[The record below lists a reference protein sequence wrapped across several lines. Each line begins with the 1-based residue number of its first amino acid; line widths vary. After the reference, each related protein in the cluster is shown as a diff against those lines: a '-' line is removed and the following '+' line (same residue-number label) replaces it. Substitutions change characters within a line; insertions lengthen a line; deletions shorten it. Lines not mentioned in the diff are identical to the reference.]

1 MSELEKKL
9 SSCEEEKM
17 AAVKNYE
24 AGQQQS
30 RQQSD
35 AHHKEMAGTTVTID
49 DLKMKVNYVYASSV
63 IHATS
68 INNQITV

>member
-1 MSELEKKL
+1 
-9 SSCEEEKM
+9 M

-35 AHHKEMAGTTVTID
+35 AYHKEMADTTATID
-49 DLKMKVNYVYASSV
+49 DLKMKVNCS
-63 IHATS
+63 HTMFL
-68 INNQITV
+68 